1 MELNQNNY
9 ENYLLLY
16 IDNELTASERAA
28 VELFLASNP
37 KQADELK
44 VLQGVKIN
52 PEHIEYT
59 DKTSLY
65 RFEEMNATLDPA
77 FKKSL
82 YKNSSNN
89 AKLIDIKKIYWATG
103 SIAAIALGIFFGIKT
118 LSNQTDIL
126 QEQIVAS
133 IPQSTTKLPES
144 NTNQKINTISIETK
158 SSIVKSNI
166 QSTSELSNKNLP
178 INTSIASNDPALI
191 PVDAVNVENKEKES
205 IVAST
210 PSSITPLANNNIIE
224 VEQKNEKEIFEE
236 INTEDNDRVIHIS
249 NFEVDGDKFRGITR
263 RLGAILK
270 RNKSEKNK

>member
-1 MELNQNNY
+1 MELNQDNY

-16 IDNELTASERAA
+16 IDNELTASERAE

-37 KQADELK
+37 KQAQELK
-44 VLQGVKIN
+44 ALQAVQLK
-52 PEHIEYT
+52 PEYIEFT
-59 DKTSLY
+59 EKSSLY

-82 YKNSSNN
+82 YKNSSSS

-118 LSNQTDIL
+118 LSNQADTL

-133 IPQSTTKLPES
+133 IPQARTKLPES
-144 NTNQKINTISIETK
+144 NTNQASNTISIENK
-158 SSIVKSNI
+158 SSFVNSNI
-166 QSTSELSNKNLP
+166 QSTLELSNKNLP

-191 PVDAVNVENKEKES
+191 PVDAVIVENKEKES

-210 PSSITPLANNNIIE
+210 PSSITPTANNSIVE
-224 VEQKNEKEIFEE
+224 LEQKTEKESFEE
-236 INTEDNDRVIHIS
+236 INTEDNDRVIYIS
-249 NFEVDGDKFRGITR
+249 NIELDGDKFRGITR
-263 RLGAILK
+263 RLGVLFK
-270 RNKSEKNK
+270 RNKTEKNK

>member
-1 MELNQNNY
+1 M
-9 ENYLLLY
+9 
-16 IDNELTASERAA
+16 
-28 VELFLASNP
+28 
-37 KQADELK
+37 
-44 VLQGVKIN
+44 
-52 PEHIEYT
+52 
-59 DKTSLY
+59 
-65 RFEEMNATLDPA
+65 
-77 FKKSL
+77 
-82 YKNSSNN
+82 
-89 AKLIDIKKIYWATG
+89 
-103 SIAAIALGIFFGIKT
+103 
-118 LSNQTDIL
+118 
-126 QEQIVAS
+126 
-133 IPQSTTKLPES
+133 
-144 NTNQKINTISIETK
+144 
-158 SSIVKSNI
+158 
-166 QSTSELSNKNLP
+166 P